1 MADARCDDPVRD
13 DPGTGAEVEEVEEVE
28 ECASSGTRDSVA
40 SDAGPGARLRA
51 AREARGLERD
61 ELAQALNLSPRV
73 IRALEEDDDEQL
85 PAATFVRG
93 YIRSWARLVGEPVEP
108 LHAAYEARAGR
119 PRPTVQPTPCLEPAS
134 AAPAIL
140 HHRPGL
146 VMSVATLVL
155 AVAGAMALFGIWPDA
170 LAPGSAAV
178 ADDRAAPDRSVAA
191 PGPTDPAAKNVEGAA
206 AGFAASEPEVPG
218 ADPVGVE
225 PSVEAASSGGSAPES
240 VRGPDPEVPVAA
252 DVVTEVSADGAG
264 TRVLAGGE
272 ARLSLTFTGD
282 CWVEIRDGDD
292 RVVHRDLHR
301 AGQALDLLGRA
312 PFRVRLGHAPV
323 VELSYNDSR
332 VPLAPHTRNDVASLV
347 IGR

>member
-1 MADARCDDPVRD
+1 
-13 DPGTGAEVEEVEEVE
+13 
-28 ECASSGTRDSVA
+28 
-40 SDAGPGARLRA
+40 
-51 AREARGLERD
+51 
-61 ELAQALNLSPRV
+61 
-73 IRALEEDDDEQL
+73 
-85 PAATFVRG
+85 
-93 YIRSWARLVGEPVEP
+93 
-108 LHAAYEARAGR
+108 
-119 PRPTVQPTPCLEPAS
+119 
-134 AAPAIL
+134 
-140 HHRPGL
+140 
-146 VMSVATLVL
+146 
-155 AVAGAMALFGIWPDA
+155 
-170 LAPGSAAV
+170 
-178 ADDRAAPDRSVAA
+178 VAA

-292 RVVHRDLHR
+292 RVVLRDLHR